1 MTAPTLITPPAGG
14 AMMAGLGVQAVVNEP
29 IAISPARGTQGLRT
43 GRDYVP
49 VLQRRLGNPLTN
61 MLIAGPVEAGCRLN
75 YAIGSAGRVSQVVR
89 QRSAKPPPRVRIPHS
104 PPVLNTI
111 YLRAWIDGAPSGAG
125 PPSPT
130 SRHCARFRTT
140 TSGHLAPTVRNPR
153 AQLAKRSGPRGLL
166 DHEQLVTQP
175 DIDVVAVTVKVP
187 HHRALVSFAC
197 IERVATNR
205 HGLRA
210 AWPTPNLCLLDAVRG
225 N

>member
-104 PPVLNTI
+104 PPVFE
-111 YLRAWIDGAPSGAG
+111 YD
-125 PPSPT
+125 
-130 SRHCARFRTT
+130 
-140 TSGHLAPTVRNPR
+140 LAPALLFASLLTATVTATPLNWWRTVLN
-153 AQLAKRSGPRGLL
+153 SGRWQAGDFRCSRDCQWRHPVL
-166 DHEQLVTQP
+166 TQ
-175 DIDVVAVTVKVP
+175 
-187 HHRALVSFAC
+187 
-197 IERVATNR
+197 
-205 HGLRA
+205 
-210 AWPTPNLCLLDAVRG
+210 G

>member
-111 YLRAWIDGAPSGAG
+111 YLRAWIDGAP
-125 PPSPT
+125 
-130 SRHCARFRTT
+130 
-140 TSGHLAPTVRNPR
+140 VRGWAATAHIP
-153 AQLAKRSGPRGLL
+153 AL
-166 DHEQLVTQP
+166 
-175 DIDVVAVTVKVP
+175 
-187 HHRALVSFAC
+187 RALPNYEIRALSSHSA
-197 IERVATNR
+197 ESA
-205 HGLRA
+205 RA
-210 AWPTPNLCLLDAVRG
+210 AGETFGVRAVSV
-225 N
+225 